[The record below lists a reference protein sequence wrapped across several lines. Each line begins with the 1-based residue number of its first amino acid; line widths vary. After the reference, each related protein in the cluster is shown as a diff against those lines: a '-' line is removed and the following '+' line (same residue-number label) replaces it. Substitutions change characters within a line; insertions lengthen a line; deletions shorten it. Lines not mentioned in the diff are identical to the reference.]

1 MDDYAERQRVAFQ
14 QIHHDVQTNL
24 KASRNKMRIRQHNK
38 AKTQTFTPGD
48 QVQRTMKEL
57 SDLSYIARLL
67 HKNPIAQ
74 SHHHRQERG
83 LVNFLGE
90 ISKALFGT
98 AMDSDVQAL
107 SQKLNVVGQTVVN
120 QVSSVL
126 RTREDVKK
134 KFTDFRSA
142 VKKKAA
148 DIRRDSQETGG
159 GPSTETKLNAVEEA
173 MLGTLADV
181 QVGGL
186 PDIRDP
192 GPSEHDTEEEDE
204 VELPSVELPPGPS
217 VPSVADPSV
226 MIRSAAATSVVDT
239 IIGTPVIPSVGSYQ
253 EVSGTAE
260 PIAEHSYSEP
270 SMRQSVPSQGS
281 RVGQMTLAPE
291 MLGIQ
296 TQILN
301 GVLQISETL
310 LDIAMTM
317 KDIRNKYCEE

>member
-1 MDDYAERQRVAFQ
+1 MIMITEWKRREHVLREKFTRNITAESKR
-14 QIHHDVQTNL
+14 
-24 KASRNKMRIRQHNK
+24 KAWDEI
-38 AKTQTFTPGD
+38 TF
-48 QVQRTMKEL
+48 
-57 SDLSYIARLL
+57 
-67 HKNPIAQ
+67 
-74 SHHHRQERG
+74 
-83 LVNFLGE
+83 LVN
-90 ISKALFGT
+90 S
-98 AMDSDVQAL
+98 
-107 SQKLNVVGQTVVN
+107 
-120 QVSSVL
+120 VSSVL

-239 IIGTPVIPSVGSYQ
+239 IIGTPGIPSVGSYQ